1 MKLITSSSP
10 HIRSGET
17 TRRLMGTVLLAL
29 LPTLAAGVW
38 FFGLRALLLTLVS
51 VASCVAS
58 EWAFRAV
65 TKSPGSIADG
75 SAAVTGLL
83 LALTLPATAPYW
95 LAAVGGVF
103 AIVVVKGLSG
113 GLGQNI
119 FNPALAARAFLM
131 LLWPAWL
138 VRYAPAGAELPLF
151 GSTADVVSAATPL
164 HDMVMPA
171 LPAASPAD
179 MLLGNIG
186 GCIGEVSALA
196 LLIGGA
202 ILLGRK
208 VISWRIPAAYLGTV
222 AFLTLVFYKGEDP
235 VAWMLY
241 SLLGGG
247 VMLGALFMATDYA
260 TSPAL
265 PAAQLVY
272 GVGCGALTVL
282 FRYFGLYP
290 EGVTYAI
297 LLMNA
302 CAWALD
308 KALPR
313 CERRKGR
320 MNVKALIKPVAVLA
334 AVFVLLL
341 ALSAGLAPTAAE
353 NAAAEQARLFDT
365 LLPGGAPFTEEAYNG
380 EDTAIAAVHRGS
392 TGYIVETVTAGYAGD
407 ITMLVAVDFDGA
419 VVGAVVREMEE
430 TFGLGAEA
438 LSDAGFLSQLIWSRG
453 ELAVGDNVDALTGAT
468 VTSKAVVKAVNSA
481 SAFVTGADVSSSA
494 TEWGG

>member
-282 FRYFGLYP
+282 FRYLS
-290 EGVTYAI
+290 
-297 LLMNA
+297 
-302 CAWALD
+302 
-308 KALPR
+308 
-313 CERRKGR
+313 
-320 MNVKALIKPVAVLA
+320 LIH
-334 AVFVLLL
+334 
-341 ALSAGLAPTAAE
+341 
-353 NAAAEQARLFDT
+353 
-365 LLPGGAPFTEEAYNG
+365 
-380 EDTAIAAVHRGS
+380 I
-392 TGYIVETVTAGYAGD
+392 
-407 ITMLVAVDFDGA
+407 
-419 VVGAVVREMEE
+419 
-430 TFGLGAEA
+430 
-438 LSDAGFLSQLIWSRG
+438 
-453 ELAVGDNVDALTGAT
+453 
-468 VTSKAVVKAVNSA
+468 
-481 SAFVTGADVSSSA
+481 
-494 TEWGG
+494 